1 MRAVSFV
8 LATGLLAVVASCSV
22 QPSSM
27 EPKEM
32 GDIDYVGISV
42 SPLHFDDG
50 TRAGLDFGS
59 GIDFFW
65 EADDTVGIFP
75 NVGSQ
80 AFFDMY
86 SSAGTN
92 HAEFTG
98 GGWALKGSGEYQYS
112 AYYPYEFNTHSNTRI
127 YCGFSGQEQTANN
140 DYSHLSEYQFLAS
153 GAVVPVGGALNFRLK
168 RMEAVLMFRLKMP
181 ASKEYARMR
190 ISLRDN
196 SPILIEETVDISG
209 SAPVIIPKRTVPYV
223 DLMLTS
229 VSTAGPDEYITLY
242 MMLPPQN
249 FFGKKLLI
257 SIETTDGDTCWGL
270 VDGKDMEVN
279 EGYMYTAEMESDFG
293 SLMEKFEGVE
303 GHWN

>member
-1 MRAVSFV
+1 MRAVSFA
-8 LATGLLAVVASCSV
+8 LIAGLLAIVASCSV

-27 EPKEM
+27 EPTEM
-32 GDIDYVGISV
+32 GDIDFVGISV
-42 SPLHFDDG
+42 SPLHFEAG
-50 TRAGLDFGS
+50 TRAGLDLGQN
-59 GIDFFW
+59 IDFYW
-65 EADDTVGIFP
+65 EAKDTVGIFP

-80 AFFDMY
+80 AFFDMF
-86 SSAGTN
+86 SNAGTN

-112 AYYPYEFNTHSNTRI
+112 AYFPYEFNTHSRSRI
-127 YCGFSGQEQTANN
+127 TCSFLGQEQTGNN
-140 DYSHLSEYQFLAS
+140 DYDHLSNYQYLAS
-153 GAVVPVGGALNFRLK
+153 GAIAPSDGALNFQLL

-181 ASKEYARMR
+181 ASKEYARLR

-196 SPILIEETVDISG
+196 SPIVIEETVDISG
-209 SAPVIIPKRTVPYV
+209 DAPVITPKKEVPYV

-229 VSTAGPDEYITLY
+229 VFTAGPNEYITLF

-270 VDGKDMEVN
+270 VDGKDMEIN
-279 EGYMYTAEMESDFG
+279 EGYMYEAEMESDFG